1 VIDVEI
7 LNFLLS
13 LNYWP
18 VGLIALALLIA
29 GGFLTTI
36 LFVRS
41 FVQKHDLEQ
50 LQQREAVLLKIK
62 ENSNRQEY
70 YRKVL
75 LSGIRKSNGFRS

>member
-1 VIDVEI
+1 MET
-7 LNFLLS
+7 LNFLMA

-18 VGLIALALLIA
+18 VVVIALVLLIA
-29 GGFLTTI
+29 GGFLITV

-41 FVQKHDLEQ
+41 FIQKHDLEQ

-62 ENSNRQEY
+62 EDKDRQAY

-75 LSGIRKSNGFRS
+75 LSGINKSQGFRS